1 MKNSRVIAHVG
12 LLICVALMSELG
24 VAQPNRA
31 TAKSTVTPS
40 TTPEPQSGS
49 TNGPTPEATK
59 IVEERA
65 SSWYSDRNVLA
76 GALQGFAAL
85 VAVLLGF
92 GLSIFAEKR
101 AWRRR
106 KTEQIREKQLSA
118 LLAFLADIHELI
130 ENAQKV
136 STELKNV
143 ASSLPPGTTGGRVAA
158 LEATRATLKL
168 RVAEWLKELDN
179 DRRVALLRVT
189 ELRLLKI
196 GKEAL
201 GRILETMATVETL
214 IGLVSK
220 VQPETI
226 VTTVTEFDNRL
237 QALASI
243 SDALVESA
251 IKSLHD

>member
-1 MKNSRVIAHVG
+1 MKNFRVIAHVG

-31 TAKSTVTPS
+31 PAKSTVTPS
-40 TTPEPQSGS
+40 ATPPPQIGS
-49 TNGPTPEATK
+49 ASNSPTPEATK
-59 IVEERA
+59 AVEQA

-136 STELKNV
+136 STELKVV
-143 ASSLPPGTTGGRVAA
+143 ASSLPQGPTSGRGAA
-158 LEATRATLKL
+158 LEAARAPLKL

-179 DRRVALLRVT
+179 DRRVSLLRVT

-196 GKEAL
+196 GREAL
-201 GRILETMATVETL
+201 SRILETMATVETL

-226 VTTVTEFDNRL
+226 VTTVIEFDNRL
-237 QALASI
+237 QDLASI